1 MRVFRILRTILV
13 AALIVGACAPQQANV
28 APTGTL
34 APTIIPTPSP
44 LPAASPS
51 VRPTATAA
59 PTPSPTPSPDPYPEL
74 GSFGSAGDGYYA
86 INAGTIK
93 ETVRYLAS
101 KKLQG
106 RRAGTIAG
114 GEAAGYLAKI
124 LEDIG
129 VKPVNG
135 DYFQPFEL
143 KTEYYTTQAHNV
155 WGIIEGSSK
164 KDEYIL
170 ITAHFDGLG
179 AIDKKTFFGADDNA
193 SGTAAVLEVARAFAA
208 LSANGMPS
216 ARSVLIVLF
225 DGEEAGLKGSAY
237 FAKHLPVAKEKIIGA
252 INLDMVGRGDNSTVY
267 MYGAPNVKKFK
278 KENLALYDAL
288 IAANTV
294 VKLELT
300 YPATN
305 TSFTHSDQWSLYSKG
320 ITNVLLLNTGKHSDY
335 HKTTDT
341 ADKLNYSKIERIAR
355 LVFLT
360 AWQLANKN

>member
-1 MRVFRILRTILV
+1 MRIFRILRAILV
-13 AALIVGACAPQQANV
+13 VALIVGACAPWQASV
-28 APTGTL
+28 APTEAP

-44 LPAASPS
+44 LPVASPTT
-51 VRPTATAA
+51 RPTPA

-74 GSFGSAGDGYYA
+74 ENFGPAGNGYYA
-86 INAGTIK
+86 IRAETIK

-124 LEDIG
+124 LEELG

-135 DYFQPFEL
+135 DYFQPFQL
-143 KTEYYTTQAHNV
+143 KTEYYTTQAHNI

-179 AIDKKTFFGADDNA
+179 AVDKKTFFGADDNA

-208 LSANGMPS
+208 LSADGIPP
-216 ARSVLIVLF
+216 ARNILVVFF

-237 FAKHLPVAKEKIIGA
+237 FAKHLPVAKEKIVGA

-267 MYGAPNVKKFK
+267 MYGAPNVKKFQ
-278 KENLALYDAL
+278 KENPALYDAL
-288 IAANTV
+288 IAANAV
-294 VKLELT
+294 VKLKLT
-300 YPATN
+300 YPSTN

-335 HKTTDT
+335 HKATDT